1 MTLSPKISGHLP
13 KNKSKQIKYDGANIS
28 YENYARW
35 EKPYWG
41 EYKYE
46 WNNGVLE
53 ARIKM
58 KKEEHYIWDNILFA
72 FEQTKYRQRRDV
84 LTSEARCK
92 FEKLQVERIPD
103 ICYFTKGQIDAM
115 RKGENVVPE
124 FLVEIIS
131 THDTTY
137 QLESK
142 IEEYLIAGVKCIW
155 LIFPNL
161 KKVRVMT
168 SSKNIADYIHDEKF
182 SAAPTM
188 PELLMSADMIFAE

>member
-13 KNKSKQIKYDGANIS
+13 KNKSKQIKYEGVNIS

-58 KKEEHYIWDNILFA
+58 KKEEVFIVQSLQRLFVK
-72 FEQTKYRQRRDV
+72 TIY
-84 LTSEARCK
+84 
-92 FEKLQVERIPD
+92 FEKGDALIPEVRCFFYQLNKERIPD
-103 ICYFTKGQIDAM
+103 ICYFTKEQIKAM

-142 IEEYLIAGVKCIW
+142 IEEFNCRREMHLA
-155 LIFPNL
+155 
-161 KKVRVMT
+161 
-168 SSKNIADYIHDEKF
+168 YI
-182 SAAPTM
+182 S
-188 PELLMSADMIFAE
+188 